1 MSLTISAASV
11 NDLVADPSSI
21 TGYAASKAIVI
32 EGQITPTQA
41 SSLNSV
47 DAISITAT
55 VAPAAA
61 SVLSAITVRSGRT
74 NAFVLTP
81 TETSATASVLKAVKD
96 KTTLN
101 GDFANVAT
109 ITASPSA
116 DITALFAPLESDG
129 TSANSTFKS
138 DITINVND
146 TSIAASTL
154 NAINTLTSTDVVATA
169 TTITGGA
176 SDVKS
181 ALGAGITHEADV
193 AVTITEATTDAAL
206 LNDVNGLTEGLVTV
220 QSSRVT
226 GTYGGVNTALA
237 ASAVGTA
244 IAGMSAINVTLT
256 GNDYSPTQ
264 INTIDGLTT
273 GTITASVDGTG
284 DGDDVVKAVLLH
296 TTNGLQNL
304 DGTHILTIPPV
315 TDTSLSGADLLQLD
329 GATTLPITVTAATTI
344 TGVYADIVA
353 AYAANEAGTIV
364 GLGNEAITVT
374 GGITVAQ
381 ANTLNALTPGV
392 VTATISTTDMATL
405 AGLTLNLDS
414 NGAQVLD
421 GGTPVE
427 NVYTITPADTTV
439 AASALTALNSKAA
452 NGTAI
457 DATNVTT
464 VTGTLAEVVAIY
476 ASGGIVAGISNLG
489 DEAITITDTGS
500 LNADHFQTIN
510 TRTTGVV
517 TASGTVTNLT
527 GSAAN
532 VKAVLA
538 ADNAATDDGNDLN
551 EGTALTDNPTVTVTG
566 DTAAAADLIAIDSDT
581 SGLVT
586 VNSTTITGTK
596 ENIATV
602 LTANAANPVD
612 GNGDP
617 TFNTITGLAST
628 GANAVNLTISNAV
641 AIADLDDYTDAT
653 TGVVTATVTGANITT
668 LLTNTNKAKIGTG
681 NALNFSLTGSTVD
694 GNASTSIA
702 ASDLIELQALT
713 SGSILV
719 VVDGSITGSIAD
731 LKTVYAANTAK
742 SGGAA
747 PAGSIFSGLEAEP
760 IVVATT
766 ETTTLAADLNYL
778 NGKNGDNTVTHS
790 TTALSGTKADIATA
804 FAADSG
810 DGATL
815 VGLGADVAITV
826 TDSSITCANLEAVN
840 LLSTATII
848 STATEII
855 GTADQLEDTLLRNVG
870 KKWSDGNRDT
880 LATATN
886 EFITGLDAVN
896 VTASANLTPLEI
908 NFLEDYTTG
917 TISATVTGA
926 SAAALLGSANKLD
939 TLDRVH
945 NLTITVTDTTI
956 TGANIA
962 TLNAATSGTVNINST
977 VLQGTASQILA
988 AYNAGDTVVAN
999 LGNEA
1004 VTITGGIS
1012 VADLNTL
1019 AGKTTGAITATITDT
1034 AAATLKTI
1042 SESGNNLTITVAD
1055 TTASV
1060 ADITAIDALTASLVT
1075 VSSTTITGTNSELLA
1090 LADLKTAGSVSYAH
1104 PNMTVTDPVTVAQA
1118 NAINALTTDSTTTAT
1133 ISDTTE
1139 ALLDDLA
1146 KNDDDSVNAYT
1157 LNLSETSYVAGDLV
1171 TLNGLTS
1178 VPINA
1183 SAVTTLTGTAAD
1195 ILTVL
1200 VENSDFDT
1208 DYTSAKARTITGLD
1222 DVAVTPTA
1230 GQTATIAQIFGIE
1243 KLTTGLVT
1251 ATVTAGGVNQ
1261 GLDHLIDSTSGI
1273 GLTNPNN
1280 AISVTV
1286 NDGGATDQTI
1296 TAADLLTLNSR
1307 TTGLITVSVTTITGS
1322 VADLKTAFAANDAT
1336 ATATTQITGL
1346 EADTVTVTYPT
1357 GADTSISATDLN
1369 ILDDATAGLVTFTNS
1384 TSLTGVGALDAN
1396 GASAVRTALT
1406 SMGADSPGVAWGS
1419 GGTAGDVPVTLT
1431 GNVSVADANIIAG
1444 LTGGAVTATITE
1456 GDMTTLANIAE
1467 TGNAYTVT
1475 VTDASVSSEAL
1486 ETLDGKTTVAV
1497 NASAVT
1503 TLTGPHDHLTN
1514 VYTAAAGDNPTITGL
1529 GNENLTISG
1538 DNAGN
1543 PLTVTEANTASGWTT
1558 GVVTAT
1564 LAADTIA
1571 NLNAITE
1578 TGNALALDVSDDTV
1592 VAATLNNLRVKTT
1605 GVVNVQ
1611 AGTINGSLSD
1621 IAALY
1626 SAQTAGTVTGLAAET
1641 IGITDTGT
1649 VAAADL
1655 NVIDGING
1663 TAFSAATITGL
1674 TGTVA
1679 SINTAYASDGITGLG
1694 NEAVTITGTTSS
1706 AADINTA
1713 NTNTSGVV
1721 TVNSTVITGT
1731 NAEIV
1736 TLYTANSAG
1745 TVTGLGNNEA
1755 ITVSDS
1761 ITATQANVIDAL
1773 TGGVVT
1779 ATITSNDIDNL
1790 ATLTG
1795 TGNAY
1800 TANVTDTTISASNLN
1815 ALNSKTTGNVNVTAT
1830 SLTGSAADLIT
1841 TYAAKGSG
1849 ITGLGSETLTVSG
1862 TASVAQLNTLGT
1874 ATSGAITATVTE
1886 GDVTTLKTL
1895 SEAGNKLSAT
1905 ITDTTLAASDLTSLA
1920 SQTTG
1925 VIDVDSTS
1933 LTGTNSEKLA
1943 AYAAQNAGTVTG
1955 LGKTFDAASY
1965 LASHVDL
1972 LNAFGSDTVRAKSHF
1987 FEFGVNEARN
1997 IDAFDEKSYLASYSD
2012 LLGAFGT
2019 DTTKAT
2025 THYSEFGYSEGRAA
2039 DNFDDLGYIASYSD
2053 LIGAFG
2059 TDKAAAVDHYINFGY
2074 TENRSVTF
2082 NAKSYLAGY
2091 SDLRD
2096 AFGTNEELAK
2106 QHYIE
2111 FGYNEGRALA

>member
-870 KKWSDGNRDT
+870 KKWNGDRDA

-1075 VSSTTITGTNSELLA
+1075 VSSTTITGTNSELLD
-1090 LADLKTAGSVSYAH
+1090 LADLKTAGSVSYGH

-1157 LNLSETSYVAGDLV
+1157 LNLSETSYVAGDLI

-1369 ILDDATAGLVTFTNS
+1369 ILDDATTGLVTFTNA
-1384 TSLTGVGALDAN
+1384 TSLTGVGALDDN
-1396 GASAVRTALT
+1396 NASAVRTALT
-1406 SMGADSPGVAWGS
+1406 SMGAVSPGVAWGS
-1419 GGTAGDVPVTLT
+1419 GDAASDVPVTLT

-1456 GDMTTLANIAE
+1456 GDMATLANIAE
-1467 TGNAYTVT
+1467 TGHAYTVT
-1475 VTDASVSSEAL
+1475 VTDATAAAGAL
-1486 ETLDGKTTVAV
+1486 NTLNGKTTVAL
-1497 NASAVT
+1497 NLSAVT
-1503 TLTGPHDHLTN
+1503 TITGAENDIRTL
-1514 VYTAAAGDNPTITGL
+1514 YAANNAETPTVTGL
-1529 GNENLTISG
+1529 GNEAITCSG

-1543 PLTVTEANTASGWTT
+1543 ALTVAEINVLDGLTTGAITASIAEGTI
-1558 GVVTAT
+1558 AT
-1564 LAADTIA
+1564 LD
-1571 NLNAITE
+1571 AIEE
-1578 TGNALALDVSDDTV
+1578 TGNVLALNVSDGTV
-1592 VAATLNNLRVKTT
+1592 DAATLNNLRAKTT
-1605 GVVNVQ
+1605 GIVNVQ
-1611 AGTINGSLSD
+1611 AATINGSLSD
-1621 IAALY
+1621 IAKIYA
-1626 SAQTAGTVTGLAAET
+1626 AQTAGTVTSLGAET
-1641 IGITDTGT
+1641 VTISDTGTVLASDLNVIDEINATAINAATVTAVTGTVTEVNTAYASDGVTGLGNEAITITDGT

-1655 NVIDGING
+1655 I
-1663 TAFSAATITGL
+1663 
-1674 TGTVA
+1674 
-1679 SINTAYASDGITGLG
+1679 
-1694 NEAVTITGTTSS
+1694 
-1706 AADINTA
+1706 TA
-1713 NTNTSGVV
+1713 NNNTTGVV
-1721 TVNSTVITGT
+1721 TVNSTAITGT
-1731 NAEIV
+1731 NNEIN
-1736 TLYTANSAG
+1736 TLYAASAIG
-1745 TVTGLGNNEA
+1745 QVSGLGNES

-1761 ITATQANVIDAL
+1761 ITAAEANILDAYTTGVI
-1773 TGGVVT
+1773 T
-1779 ATITSNDIDNL
+1779 ASISSNDIDNL

-1795 TGNAY
+1795 TGNSY
-1800 TANVTDTTISASNLN
+1800 TVSVADSAISASNLN
-1815 ALNSKTTGNVNVTAT
+1815 ALNAKTTGTVNVTAT
-1830 SLTGSAADLIT
+1830 SITGTAADLVT
-1841 TYAAKGSG
+1841 AYAAQGTG
-1849 ITGLGSETLTVSG
+1849 VTGLGSEVLTVTG
-1862 TASVAQLNTLGT
+1862 TASVAQINTLGA
-1874 ATSGAITATVTE
+1874 ATSGTLTATVSD
-1886 GDVTTLKTL
+1886 GDMVTLKTL
-1895 SEAGNKLSAT
+1895 AESGNALNAT
-1905 ITDTTLAASDLTSLA
+1905 ITDTTLAATDLTTLVA
-1920 SQTTG
+1920 GTTG
-1925 VIDVDSTS
+1925 IVDVDSTT

-1943 AYAAQNAGTVTG
+1943 AYAAQNAGSVTG

-1987 FEFGVNEARN
+1987 FEFGVDEARN
-1997 IDAFDEKSYLASYSD
+1997 IDSFDEKSYLASYSD
-2012 LLGAFGT
+2012 LLAAFGT

-2025 THYSEFGYSEGRAA
+2025 THYSEFGFSEGRSV

-2082 NAKSYLAGY
+2082 NAKSYLDGY
-2091 SDLRD
+2091 SDLRE

-2111 FGYNEGRALA
+2111 FGYNEGRVLA